1 MVIIF
6 ASFLLSLEG
15 VRARLREVLLEVH
28 LGDEL
33 DIRCPSEG
41 DSVVVEGE
49 LVCSALLVLVAAVPL
64 SSLPSLLTS
73 LYLRRMDILEGSM
86 RLARSQSLMI

>member
-1 MVIIF
+1 M
-6 ASFLLSLEG
+6 LLSLEG

-49 LVCSALLVLVAAVPL
+49 LVCSALLVLVAAQLLAVPVD
-64 SSLPSLLTS
+64 LLVPAQDKHIG
-73 LYLRRMDILEGSM
+73 R
-86 RLARSQSLMI
+86 

>member
-1 MVIIF
+1 MHSYLILLTMAVVIIF

-15 VRARLREVLLEVH
+15 VRARLQEVLLEVH
-28 LGDEL
+28 LGEEL

-49 LVCSALLVLVAAVPL
+49 LVCSALLVLVAAQLLAVPVD
-64 SSLPSLLTS
+64 LLVPAQDGHIG
-73 LYLRRMDILEGSM
+73 R
-86 RLARSQSLMI
+86 